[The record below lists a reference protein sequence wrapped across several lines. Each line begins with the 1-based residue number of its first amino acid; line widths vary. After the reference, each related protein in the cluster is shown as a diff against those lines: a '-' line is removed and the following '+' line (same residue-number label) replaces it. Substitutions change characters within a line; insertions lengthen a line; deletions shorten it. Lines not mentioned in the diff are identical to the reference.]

1 MTIVRKI
8 FGLCDS
14 ASFFAGKTEPPHFA
28 RKMVALSGKN
38 APVFCYVGAAQGD
51 NPDRIAE
58 FENLMDRI
66 GARSRILSLYNP
78 PSHDAAGFFE
88 GVDGIYVDGGSTRN
102 LMALFREWNVV
113 DFFRDA
119 YSRGVL
125 IAGASAG
132 LNLLFKWCITDSVK
146 TELEPMPG
154 LGMVDSSVC
163 VHFDSQVERQN
174 VFRTFLLGPD
184 AHFPAYALDDGS
196 AVYFENERLI
206 DCFAVRPEAGI
217 VGYQLKESGL
227 EDQVLSVTRLD
238 SL

>member
-14 ASFFAGKTEPPHFA
+14 ASFFADETEPPHFA
-28 RKMVALSGKN
+28 RKMVALAGKEV
-38 APVFCYVGAAQGD
+38 PVICYMGAAQGD

-58 FENLMDRI
+58 FERLMDRI

-102 LMALFREWNVV
+102 LIALFREWDVV
-113 DFFRDA
+113 DIFREA
-119 YSRGVL
+119 YRKGVL

-154 LGMVDSSVC
+154 LGMIDGSVC
-163 VHFDSQVERQN
+163 VHFDSQLERQDI
-174 VFRTFLLGPD
+174 FRTFLQGSD

-196 AVYFENERLI
+196 AVYFENERLS
-206 DCFAVRPEAGI
+206 DCIAIRPDAGI
-217 VGYQLKESGL
+217 VEYQLGEGGL
-227 EDQVLSVTRLD
+227 TDQVLSITRLQRP
-238 SL
+238 